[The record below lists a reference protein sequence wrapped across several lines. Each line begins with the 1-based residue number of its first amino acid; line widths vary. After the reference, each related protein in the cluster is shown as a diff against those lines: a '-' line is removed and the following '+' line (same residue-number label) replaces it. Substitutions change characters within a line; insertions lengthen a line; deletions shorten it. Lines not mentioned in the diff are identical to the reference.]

1 MTHVKSWSLNMQ
13 FGRRDDSPN
22 HTLWCRSHNN
32 PMLWPS
38 TGGVQ
43 TIVRWI
49 HLFSLLQVTYLLTL
63 HTTNRPRQSKF
74 TMLLSLNYINETMYY
89 WGVNSKMQTSHTLCS
104 RPKWYGALHSP
115 MTTVRATYGIFWRMV
130 KSVDH
135 ESNTGSYVLCNS
147 GVADIF

>member
-1 MTHVKSWSLNMQ
+1 MTHVKTRLLNMQ

-49 HLFSLLQVTYLLTL
+49 PLFSLLTYLPSL

-74 TMLLSLNYINETMYY
+74 TMLFALNYIKETMYY

-104 RPKWYGALHSP
+104 RPKRYGASSLQR
-115 MTTVRATYGIFWRMV
+115 TLGGVVVYTRQACILGYFLQR
-130 KSVDH
+130 
-135 ESNTGSYVLCNS
+135 LCYDP
-147 GVADIF
+147 VVTFI